1 MKKSLSTFI
10 TACIILPTIWFVKHP
25 AVAGENEKSV
35 FARENLVAWCV
46 VPFDAAQRG
55 PAERAAMLKRLG
67 IRRLA
72 YDWRA
77 KHVPSFERE
86 IVELKKHG
94 IEYFAFWGSHDGA
107 FALFRKHGI
116 RPQVWKTLPGPKAKT
131 REQRIAAAG
140 TRMLPLV
147 KKTAR
152 LGCKLGLYNHGGW
165 GGEPENMVAVCAW
178 LREHAAAD
186 HVGIVWNFHH
196 GHGHIRDFK
205 KVLALMKPYLLCLN
219 LNGMNV
225 NAEPKILPVGAGEH
239 EKDMIRGIIESG
251 YSGPIGI
258 LDHRPELDA
267 EKSLKENLDGL
278 KRLLEA
284 LGETAAA
291 RRYE

>member
-1 MKKSLSTFI
+1 MKKTCVTLLVMCIFLS
-10 TACIILPTIWFVKHP
+10 AYRSVESP
-25 AVAGENEKSV
+25 AAAGEKEKSA

-46 VPFDAAQRG
+46 VPFDAGHRG
-55 PAERAAMLKRLG
+55 PAARAAMLKRLG

-94 IEYFAFWGSHDGA
+94 IAYFAFWGSHDGA

-116 RPQVWKTLPGPKAKT
+116 RPQVWKTLPGPQAQT

-140 TRMLPLV
+140 RRMLPLV
-147 KKTAR
+147 RKTAA
-152 LGCKLGLYNHGGW
+152 LGCRLGLYNHGGW

-178 LREHAAAD
+178 LRKNAGAD

-196 GHGHIRDFK
+196 GHGRIQDFED
-205 KVLALMKPYLLCLN
+205 VLALMKPYLLCIN
-219 LNGMNV
+219 LNGMND
-225 NAEPKILPVGAGEH
+225 NATPKILPVGAGEH
-239 EKDMIRGIIESG
+239 EKDMIRVILESG
-251 YSGPIGI
+251 YAGPIGI
-258 LDHRPELDA
+258 LDHRPALDA

-278 KRLLEA
+278 KRLLEE

-291 RRYE
+291 QTYE